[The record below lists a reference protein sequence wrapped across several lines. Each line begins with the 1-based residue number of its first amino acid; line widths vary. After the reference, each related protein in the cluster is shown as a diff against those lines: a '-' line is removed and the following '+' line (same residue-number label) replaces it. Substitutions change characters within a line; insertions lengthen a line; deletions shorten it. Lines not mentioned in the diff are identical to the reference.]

1 MSVGYDGDRFAQML
15 TESCRRDEVAAL
27 NSSGHGKYNASS
39 RILPKDMI
47 PERIGT
53 DMRAGYS
60 CHIDKGT

>member
-1 MSVGYDGDRFAQML
+1 MVITLHR
-15 TESCRRDEVAAL
+15 CCPKVVRDEVAAL
-27 NSSGHGKYNASS
+27 NGSDHGKYNALS

-53 DMRAGYS
+53 DLRAGYS